1 MDGVFNYM
9 EIVVEDKLNKLIDE
23 NNVCENCKK
32 AIFALSLNFLHL
44 YYIST
49 DTERITAKFNCY
61 HDYLVLQKLNYLQT
75 YLVHL

>member
-32 AIFALSLNFLHL
+32 SIQETCN
-44 YYIST
+44 
-49 DTERITAKFNCY
+49 
-61 HDYLVLQKLNYLQT
+61 DYSE
-75 YLVHL
+75 